1 MVPTSCFHP
10 GGYYTQAILLTH
22 FIVFFKHLINT
33 PIHFSP
39 HYRFPN
45 ANLFLFKSWCTV
57 FPYIV
62 FLIWSLG
69 FCTSLYFVPWKED
82 EKQARGRH
90 GDRDKEERKERRM
103 ERGREG
109 GVEVK
114 CWSQYHRVNISAGG
128 RGWTSFFSHCLFC
141 LSSLPLSLF
150 HTYTEYFVIKLIY
163 KHYTKIINHRM
174 PVLLKNAGQK

>member
-69 FCTSLYFVPWKED
+69 FYTSLYFVPWKED